1 MADQKQLSLAEQIE
15 VVNAKVAGLAG
26 AVKRSTRQKDDYR
39 KQVSDLT
46 SANEKLN
53 DGLGQLK
60 NDYNGLLGALEEV
73 KVKLESTLK
82 ERDDLKAQ
90 LQQVGDIAAS
100 SDKAAELELKLSE
113 VTMENQDLIKEME
126 MLKADYIDI
135 QKQHEELVGNND
147 MEGREAEIILP
158 NGDIELEGKDGDGDY
173 AALKAKYDVLLKEHE
188 ALKQEKDLQDELFE
202 DFQRQTALG
211 KNIKTILNKRIDST
225 IAQLEDMLERQQ

>member
-26 AVKRSTRQKDDYR
+26 AVKRSARQKDDYR

-60 NDYNGLLGALEEV
+60 SDYSGLLGALEEV

-90 LQQVGDIAAS
+90 LQQIGEAAGV

-135 QKQHEELVGNND
+135 QKQHEELIGNND

-158 NGDIELEGKDGDGDY
+158 NGDIELEGKEGDGDY
-173 AALKAKYDVLLKEHE
+173 AALKVKYDALLIEHE

>member
-1 MADQKQLSLAEQIE
+1 MADQKQLSLSEQIE

-26 AVKRSTRQKDDYR
+26 TVKRSVRQRDDYK
-39 KQVSDLT
+39 KQISDLS

-60 NDYNGLLGALEEV
+60 SDYNGLLGALEEV

-82 ERDDLKAQ
+82 ERDQLKEQ
-90 LQQVGDIAAS
+90 LQRAGEAGAAS
-100 SDKAAELELKLSE
+100 DKSAELELKLSE

-158 NGDIELEGKDGDGDY
+158 NGDIELEGKAAEGDY
-173 AALKAKYDVLLKEHE
+173 AALEAKYEALLKEHE

-202 DFQRQTALG
+202 EFQRQTALG